1 MHTNAHRK
9 MPRPFK
15 PYSLINIRAMCEIF
29 TGSGLHM
36 HTVELM
42 LIQGS
47 NINKTYLINVK
58 QHNFFLFNYYLKNYL
73 TKPYMLYRLQSS
85 NPLQNITN
93 AVQFQQDILQLCK
106 LKSKRRGCSSIIL
119 TLQQKDSST
128 ARIEFIIQFFNT
140 TLHTGNQREYL
151 NPHHSLIYFT
161 IL

>member
-1 MHTNAHRK
+1 M
-9 MPRPFK
+9 
-15 PYSLINIRAMCEIF
+15 
-29 TGSGLHM
+29 
-36 HTVELM
+36 
-42 LIQGS
+42 S
-47 NINKTYLINVK
+47 NSTISSYLIT
-58 QHNFFLFNYYLKNYL
+58 YLKNIL
-73 TKPYMLYRLQSS
+73 TKLYTLYRLQSS

-128 ARIEFIIQFFNT
+128 ARVEFIIQFVNT

-161 IL
+161 ILWTRRG